1 MLHPL
6 TILKDVPST
15 FGSYAPENF
24 DLRFMGP
31 LPATQALNYSRNIPA
46 VDIAAKLSKPNL
58 YQFLRLAGS
67 PGWRGKA
74 LRTVAGPGG
83 GEVTAQELAKLYAI
97 LANRGVLRPLRMT
110 ESEQPA
116 APVRLLS
123 EEAAFI
129 TWICWGSTVVPVTP
143 SRKTDDTAG
152 VLENRHVPGFR
163 DARSSGITGPYV
175 LVVWLGNFD
184 GTGNSALIGAEA
196 AAPLFFNI
204 IDNIMAEY
212 PALREPDFPLPENL
226 RQVEVCLASG
236 NLPTQWCQRRGKTGL
251 SGKSPIAVDTIYRP
265 VATDKITGDVVCPPY
280 DPAQVNIDIY
290 EYWPSD
296 WHGYLPRRSAEE
308 NPPSVAHCK
317 GGNSLIGGTPPQIT
331 SPLRNTTYTL
341 RRTAKQP
348 SSCFTAT
355 ADNDSSVIYW
365 FAGDAY
371 LGNSTS
377 RRPLEWKPEAA
388 GRYRIRAVDDHG
400 RADSRMIQVDIL
412 G

>member
-67 PGWRGKA
+67 RDGGEKHYG
-74 LRTVAGPGG
+74 LSLVLGG

-129 TWICWGSTVVPVTP
+129 TLDMLGQHRRPVTP

-152 VLENRHVPGFR
+152 VLENRHVTGFR
-163 DARSSGITGPYV
+163 DAGAAVSPDRMCWWSGS
-175 LVVWLGNFD
+175 
-184 GTGNSALIGAEA
+184 GTLT
-196 AAPLFFNI
+196 AP
-204 IDNIMAEY
+204 ETV
-212 PALREPDFPLPENL
+212 R
-226 RQVEVCLASG
+226 
-236 NLPTQWCQRRGKTGL
+236 
-251 SGKSPIAVDTIYRP
+251 
-265 VATDKITGDVVCPPY
+265 
-280 DPAQVNIDIY
+280 
-290 EYWPSD
+290 
-296 WHGYLPRRSAEE
+296 
-308 NPPSVAHCK
+308 
-317 GGNSLIGGTPPQIT
+317 
-331 SPLRNTTYTL
+331 
-341 RRTAKQP
+341 
-348 SSCFTAT
+348 
-355 ADNDSSVIYW
+355 
-365 FAGDAY
+365 
-371 LGNSTS
+371 
-377 RRPLEWKPEAA
+377 
-388 GRYRIRAVDDHG
+388 
-400 RADSRMIQVDIL
+400 
-412 G
+412 